1 MLQKISEGEGARER
15 ELNSTEFLACDIS
28 EQNKGLLF
36 CLYCKVNFLRLA
48 CLFKQNWGKLLK
60 CCVSGG
66 FWMTKESL
74 SSDTFDSQFDPQ
86 K

>member
-28 EQNKGLLF
+28 EQNKGIFILLF
-36 CLYCKVNFLRLA
+36 CLYCKVNFLHLA

-60 CCVSGG
+60 CCVSG
-66 FWMTKESL
+66 
-74 SSDTFDSQFDPQ
+74 DTFDSQFDPQ